1 MEDYIYPEKI
11 RKFEKDIIE
20 FVVQSGKNKRNSEI
34 ESHIL
39 AYFLLHPNLTQK
51 EIQKFSTIFRE
62 KKISIGSI
70 SNFLKKYEEYRVI
83 TKIENLEKKGTFTY
97 SLKDRNIK
105 TLMATGFEVGFEKI
119 QDWIEYTQERLHTLD
134 EIKIVPN
141 EINFQSILKERLEEL
156 TKFFNFHYNLM
167 KSFFSGNFSDDDN
180 PEIKNTKEKIEKIK
194 KQNFKDIEDSIIH
207 FIQINPLFAIDE
219 PIYLP
224 IFCYLL
230 TRRSLTQLELQNLTK
245 LSSGTVSEGLNYFI
259 KNNLIELDKVK
270 GTRMR
275 YYTIPS
281 IGYSNYMKQYQRFN
295 QIKEI
300 KKKIVLIYQEMNG
313 RESELK
319 DLNGYEIIRNF
330 VKEILELMDF
340 VDKGI
345 IIFEHALKHYKNQK

>member
-1 MEDYIYPEKI
+1 M
-11 RKFEKDIIE
+11 
-20 FVVQSGKNKRNSEI
+20 
-34 ESHIL
+34 
-39 AYFLLHPNLTQK
+39 
-51 EIQKFSTIFRE
+51 
-62 KKISIGSI
+62 
-70 SNFLKKYEEYRVI
+70 
-83 TKIENLEKKGTFTY
+83 
-97 SLKDRNIK
+97 
-105 TLMATGFEVGFEKI
+105 
-119 QDWIEYTQERLHTLD
+119 
-134 EIKIVPN
+134 
-141 EINFQSILKERLEEL
+141 
-156 TKFFNFHYNLM
+156 
-167 KSFFSGNFSDDDN
+167 
-180 PEIKNTKEKIEKIK
+180 
-194 KQNFKDIEDSIIH
+194 
-207 FIQINPLFAIDE
+207 
-219 PIYLP
+219 
-224 IFCYLL
+224 
-230 TRRSLTQLELQNLTK
+230 
-245 LSSGTVSEGLNYFI
+245 SEGLNYFI